1 MLKKM
6 KKGQTALEYTLLL
19 IIVMGSFVGIQ
30 NYLKRGLQG
39 RWRASVDSLGEQYD
53 PRTAVS
59 NITHTLTSTTN
70 SSIITFNAPGGYWTK
85 RTDRTSSS
93 ESKMGNTIIGAY

>member
-6 KKGQTALEYTLLL
+6 KKGQTALEYVVLL
-19 IIVMGSFVGIQ
+19 IIVIGSFVGIQ

-39 RWRASVDSLGEQYD
+39 RWRDSVDSLGEQYD

-59 NITHTLTSTTN
+59 DITHTLTSTTN
-70 SSIITFNAPGGYWTK
+70 TSIISLDTLGGYWTK

-93 ESKMGNTIIGAY
+93 ESKTGNITIGAY

>member
-6 KKGQTALEYTLLL
+6 KKGQTALEYALLL

-70 SSIITFNAPGGYWTK
+70 TSITTFDDLGGYWSK

-93 ESKMGNTIIGAY
+93 ESKTGNTTIGAY

>member
-19 IIVMGSFVGIQ
+19 IIVIGSFVGIQ

-39 RWRASVDSLGEQYD
+39 RWRDSVDSLGEQYD
-53 PRTAVS
+53 PLTTVS
-59 NITHTLTSTTN
+59 DVMHTLTSTTN
-70 SSIITFNAPGGYWTK
+70 TFISTFNTLGGYWTK

-93 ESKMGNTIIGAY
+93 ESKTGNITIGAY

>member
-19 IIVMGSFVGIQ
+19 IIVIGSFVGIQ

-39 RWRASVDSLGEQYD
+39 RWRDSVDSLGEQYD

-59 NITHTLTSTTN
+59 NITHTLISTTN
-70 SSIITFNAPGGYWTK
+70 TSIISLNTLGGYWTK

-93 ESKMGNTIIGAY
+93 ESTTGTTTIGAY